1 MILRLLDAGDA
12 AAAGALVAEGDV
24 PPPYVDRLRE
34 VLDGVFSGDDEH
46 LALGGLA
53 DDAGASRLAGVVLH
67 GMVAGAIGTG
77 ALRGVLVARQWRRRG
92 VGRALVERAS
102 GLLFARGARLVVA
115 EVPADPALDGVR
127 ALLERCAYREEARV
141 PDLVRDGV
149 ALTFLRRERPPG

>member
-92 VGRALVERAS
+92 VGRALVHELERRFS
-102 GLLFARGARLVVA
+102 DLGARRVRVLVLA
-115 EVPADPALDGVR
+115 HDAGALAFWAAMGYPGVPAVRYCAKTLDRGSGGP
-127 ALLERCAYREEARV
+127 C
-141 PDLVRDGV
+141 
-149 ALTFLRRERPPG
+149 